1 MANTNENK
9 IGLATATI
17 TGMNAMIGAGIFS
30 VPAALASNVGPAG
43 IVSYLFVILAVWCM
57 GSSLARLAQLYP
69 QEGSFYTYAKQWSG
83 HIGGLIAGGAY
94 LIGLLIAMGLLAQV
108 AGMYLHT
115 DIPFLSAYAL
125 GLIVLVLLTV
135 LNMVGV
141 KLSEAGQIILIC
153 TTVLPLV
160 LTIAICLTKAQ
171 FANLFP
177 FMPHGM
183 TNIFAATKAVIFGF
197 FGFECA
203 ASLFSIVKDP
213 EKNVS
218 KALTYAIIIV
228 GAIYLAFVTSLILA
242 IPSAQFTDIE
252 LSDTLRK
259 VFPEWPFLISCIHF
273 SILSAIIGTVHSMLW
288 SSSMLL
294 ISFIKQFK
302 TPAISKLSQSIIST
316 QPRAV
321 MVIGLCIFI
330 SYITLTKIDQFFDL
344 TAICIVSAFAM
355 SIITLLTVKEEWSS
369 GRNVITIIGLAMAAV
384 IFAFAVHGLINSAG

>member
-1 MANTNENK
+1 MAHANDNK

-43 IVSYLFVILAVWCM
+43 IISYLFVILAVWCM

-83 HIGGLIAGGAY
+83 HLGGLLAGGCY
-94 LIGLLIAMGLLAQV
+94 LLGLLIAMGLLAQV

-115 DIPFLSAYAL
+115 HIPFLSAYQL
-125 GLIVLVLLTV
+125 GLIVLILLTV

-141 KLSEAGQIILIC
+141 KLSEVGQLILIC

-160 LTIAICLTKAQ
+160 LTIIICLTKAS
-171 FANLFP
+171 FANLSP
-177 FMPHGM
+177 FMPHGI

-203 ASLFSIVKDP
+203 ASLFTIVKDP

-252 LSDTLRK
+252 LSETLRK
-259 VFPEWPFLISCIHF
+259 VFPEWPFLIGCIHF
-273 SILSAIIGTVHSMLW
+273 SILSAVIGTVHSMIW
-288 SSSMLL
+288 SASMLF

-302 TPAISKLSQSIIST
+302 TPALYSLSKTVFANQS
-316 QPRAV
+316 RAV
-321 MVIGLCIFI
+321 AVIGLCIFV
-330 SYITLTKIDQFFDL
+330 SYITLTKIDQFFNW
-344 TAICIVSAFAM
+344 TSIFIIFAFAM
-355 SIITLLTVKEEWSS
+355 SIISLLTIKQEWSS
-369 GRNVITIIGLAMAAV
+369 GRNIITVIGLAMAGV
-384 IFAFAVHGLINSAG
+384 IFAFALYGLLA